1 MSCAKI
7 CHYGDYNLTQRG
19 SQTMK
24 SIFRQNMKIN
34 KNAENIFYELFE
46 CFSGHAM

>member
-34 KNAENIFYELFE
+34 KNAETYFMNFLNV
-46 CFSGHAM
+46 FSGHAM